1 VFPLPFCQFTIA
13 TDRSPSDVLARIR
26 SRIVLPTPAEATA
39 FGIEAFFRRLE
50 GQSTPQFF
58 TGLVDEPHLT
68 FRISRFISYQNSFL
82 PLLFGSVTLTGART
96 TVRVYARPPW
106 FATAFTLVWL
116 VGITGALFG
125 SGLSGFPWYMRF
137 GMPSFA
143 VLLYVGAFIPE
154 LVAARRALSLLI
166 APDPVPSGP
175 EA

>member
-1 VFPLPFCQFTIA
+1 MFPLPFCQFTIT
-13 TDRSPSDVLARIR
+13 TDRTPSDVLGRIR
-26 SRIVLPTPAEATA
+26 ARIVLPTPAEATA

-58 TGLVDEPHLT
+58 TGVVDEPRLA
-68 FRISRFISYQNSFL
+68 FRVSRFISYQNSFL

-96 TVRVYARPPW
+96 TVRVYARPSW

-116 VGITGALFG
+116 VGVSGALFDSG
-125 SGLSGFPWYMRF
+125 SSGFPWYVRF

-143 VLLYVGAFIPE
+143 GVLYLGAFIPE
-154 LVAARRALSLLI
+154 LVAARRALSRLI

-175 EA
+175 DA